1 MSEIDWSEVYKDAF
15 TEGFLQIFQLFR
27 PYFKCIILILLV
39 QFLFFVL
46 KIRKKRNIRN
56 KIRELANNT
65 TEITPEEFFKIRN
78 KSFGGK
84 GNPLYSNNYN
94 FTGVY
99 ILHNQSK
106 DLYYVGQGKKVF
118 NRINSHFT
126 GSGNGDVYAD
136 YKYKDSFTI
145 RTIALEGSGFKSL
158 DELERH
164 AIETY
169 DAYKKGYNRNRG
181 NR

>member
-1 MSEIDWSEVYKDAF
+1 MPEGYWNDVFNDAYKEMII
-15 TEGFLQIFQLFR
+15 TIYQLFR
-27 PYFKCIILILLV
+27 PYFKYIFLILLV
-39 QFLFFVL
+39 QLLFFMLKVRKKK
-46 KIRKKRNIRN
+46 KIRSQIRD
-56 KIRELANNT
+56 LANNA

-78 KSFGGK
+78 KSFGGR

-99 ILHNQSK
+99 ILHNKTK

-118 NRINSHFT
+118 NRINSHLT

>member
-1 MSEIDWSEVYKDAF
+1 MAEVDLNEIFKSVFVDMTV
-15 TEGFLQIFQLFR
+15 TIVQLFR
-27 PYFKCIILILLV
+27 PYFKYIILILLV

-46 KIRKKRNIRN
+46 KIRKKRKIRN

-65 TEITPEEFFKIRN
+65 TEITPKEFFKIRN

-118 NRINSHFT
+118 NRINSHLT

-136 YKYKDSFTI
+136 YKYKDPFTI
-145 RTIALEGSGFKSL
+145 RTIALESSGFKSL

-169 DAYKKGYNRNRG
+169 DAYKKGYNRNKG

>member
-27 PYFKCIILILLV
+27 PYFKYIILILLV

-99 ILHNQSK
+99 
-106 DLYYVGQGKKVF
+106 DL
-118 NRINSHFT
+118 
-126 GSGNGDVYAD
+126 
-136 YKYKDSFTI
+136 
-145 RTIALEGSGFKSL
+145 
-158 DELERH
+158 
-164 AIETY
+164 
-169 DAYKKGYNRNRG
+169 
-181 NR
+181 